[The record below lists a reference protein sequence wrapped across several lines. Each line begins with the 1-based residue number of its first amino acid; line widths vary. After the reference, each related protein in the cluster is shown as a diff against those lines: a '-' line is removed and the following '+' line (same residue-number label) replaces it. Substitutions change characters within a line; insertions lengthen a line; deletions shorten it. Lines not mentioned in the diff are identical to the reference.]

1 MCRTKPCCSLAAAL
15 CPGCGP
21 ASSHWKGFLFVTH
34 SHVRTHSPVVTD
46 DASVQ
51 PPSHTRSKQSWHPF
65 LHTYSSF
72 SCPVACFSPP
82 PVSSLPEE
90 ASPVKLHHWHSDH
103 STYFNSFQVTSSLLL
118 NKWLNRRSPSAA
130 WAPAYRASP
139 HGRVTGIFF
148 RLVTGEPRLE
158 TRMNHFGL
166 SQAFCFVE
174 VVRHCELMRP
184 EKSRR
189 TVFTLGLHEEV
200 FVQICC
206 MLDYYNDF

>member
-1 MCRTKPCCSLAAAL
+1 MLIGSSGKQEAQTLFWSSRRHFERPRWQREWCVEPNLVAPWQLHCVQGVAPRRATERGFCLSLTHMFAHTHRWSPMMHPFSHPFTTEANNLDIRSFTLTVVSLAL
-15 CPGCGP
+15 
-21 ASSHWKGFLFVTH
+21 L
-34 SHVRTHSPVVTD
+34 HV
-46 DASVQ
+46 
-51 PPSHTRSKQSWHPF
+51 F
-65 LHTYSSF
+65 
-72 SCPVACFSPP
+72 PP

-166 SQAFCFVE
+166 SHAFCFV
-174 VVRHCELMRP
+174 
-184 EKSRR
+184 
-189 TVFTLGLHEEV
+189 
-200 FVQICC
+200 
-206 MLDYYNDF
+206 